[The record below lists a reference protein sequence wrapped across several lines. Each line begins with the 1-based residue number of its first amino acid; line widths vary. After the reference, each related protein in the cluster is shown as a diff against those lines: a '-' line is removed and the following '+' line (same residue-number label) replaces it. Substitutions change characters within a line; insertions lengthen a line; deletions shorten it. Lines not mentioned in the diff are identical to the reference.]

1 MKKKGFKQF
10 LQKKS
15 ILIFVLVSCL
25 VFCTSCSNEKKETKI
40 ESFQKLK
47 QEINTELEETK
58 TGKYPNLKVTCT
70 EIRLPE
76 SESIQSISF
85 PIYAFTEKMNLEEKL
100 VFYKDMIFPKLYDV
114 ETIDSSHIIDLTSK
128 DDENE
133 ERHYFYDYNYML
145 EHLEELE
152 QVSRIGYYNKE
163 AYQFLETSPEGV
175 CFNISQG
182 VIGTLDNNCSPF
194 TTIDFEEVKTYNCYL
209 DDLSDSYLVIDGQ
222 KTVAEAKV
230 EIETYLNNLYPLVGE
245 KNGIENEVYEIIV
258 MKIPNTE
265 YHVFNAVRTLSY
277 NGIRVKEECDT
288 RLESE
293 VGVMGQAILCES
305 NKVDITLGFVNCFEQ
320 GSVIK
325 DYKEI
330 LPFSE
335 VMERLSYYLTGDT
348 TFNIGYIGL
357 EYRMFTEVVDEVTY
371 YNWIPYWSFLAENPN
386 DDSVIRIYMD
396 METGDMQSYGVS

>member
-1 MKKKGFKQF
+1 MKK
-10 LQKKS
+10 S
-15 ILIFVLVSCL
+15 SYIVVLIFVLC
-25 VFCTSCSNEKKETKI
+25 FCIGCSNQEEKEQKNTEEVGKQT
-40 ESFQKLK
+40 FQTLK
-47 QEINTELEETK
+47 QEIDIELEEAK
-58 TGKYPNLKVTCT
+58 EGKYSNLKVTCAD
-70 EIRLPE
+70 IRLPE
-76 SESIQSISF
+76 NESIQSISF
-85 PIYAFTEKMNLEEKL
+85 PVYTFTKKMNLEGKIN
-100 VFYKDMIFPKLYDV
+100 FYKDVILPKLYDG
-114 ETIDSSHIIDLTSK
+114 ETIDSNQIIDVNSRDHQK
-128 DDENE
+128 E
-133 ERHYFYDYNYML
+133 EEYYAYDYHYML

-152 QVSRIGYYNKE
+152 ETARVGYYNKE
-163 AYQFLETSPEGV
+163 NYQFMETAPEGV
-175 CFNISQG
+175 CINISQG
-182 VIGTLDNNCSPF
+182 VIGALDNDSSPF
-194 TTIDFEEVKTYNCYL
+194 ATIGFEEVKTYNCYL

-222 KTVAEAKV
+222 KTVAEAKE